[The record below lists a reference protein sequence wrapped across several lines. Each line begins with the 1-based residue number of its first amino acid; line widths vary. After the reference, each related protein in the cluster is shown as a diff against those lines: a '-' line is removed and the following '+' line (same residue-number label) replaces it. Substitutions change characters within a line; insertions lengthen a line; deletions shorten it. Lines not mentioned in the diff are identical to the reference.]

1 MPGREYKFAVA
12 LRQLL
17 DRWAPKNYLE
27 MLYAGYAFATLIPNT
42 NVNKQNTYTTRITR
56 NYQRRGPQLKFWR
69 GHSYTNNARHAPHDQ
84 VRGRGRGRGAGVW
97 RRVRLKLEGRDT
109 HARHAPHDQV
119 EYIISEAT
127 SAENLCLM
135 YEGWMAWV

>member
-1 MPGREYKFAVA
+1 MCILTESHYKYEIEHWFRLV
-12 LRQLL
+12 
-17 DRWAPKNYLE
+17 
-27 MLYAGYAFATLIPNT
+27 GVGGGGTS
-42 NVNKQNTYTTRITR
+42 V
-56 NYQRRGPQLKFWR
+56 GV
-69 GHSYTNNARHAPHDQ
+69 GGGGGGGGGGARSAQ
-84 VRGRGRGRGAGVW
+84 GAGVW

-109 HARHAPHDQV
+109 HARHLIHEQV